1 MNELQAIGA
10 PFPVE
15 YSSCSNRLPKLFRW
29 TDQDRPVKVYIDRGI
44 SVGMNEPKKDGEIKI
59 AWVCESRAIFHLSFP
74 RPVFEKELQRISQ
87 SFDYVFVSEKGLLKP
102 EYPNVIYSPAGSN
115 LPWLSIY
122 RDLPMKTKN
131 ISLIA
136 SPKKITFGHAIRHI
150 VAEKFKNTIDIFGGA
165 AGTNRFGYGENL
177 WPDKSEA
184 TVPYRFSIVI
194 ENDSYPT
201 YYTEKVT
208 DCFASATIPV
218 YWGAPDIHEHFNMD
232 GIIRLTSDFDP
243 NILTPELYESKLDAV
258 KDNLERV
265 KNLDSSDDILYTN
278 IMNYANRSIKW

>member
-15 YSSCSNRLPKLFRW
+15 FSSCSNKLPKLFRW
-29 TDQDRPVKVYIDRGI
+29 TDQDRPIKVYIDRGI
-44 SVGMNEPKKDGEIKI
+44 SVGMNEPKKEGQTKI

-74 RPVFEKELQRISQ
+74 RPVFEKELQRLSE
-87 SFDYVFVSEKGLLKP
+87 SFDYVFVSEKGLLNP
-102 EYPNVIYSPAGSN
+102 TYPNIIYSPAGSN

-131 ISLIA
+131 TSLIA

-150 VAEKFKNTIDIFGGA
+150 VAEKFKEHIDVFGGA
-165 AGTNRFGYGENL
+165 AGTQRFGYGESL
-177 WPDKSEA
+177 WPDKSDA

-194 ENDSYPT
+194 ENDAYST

-232 GIIRLTSDFDP
+232 GIIRLTSDFDFSK
-243 NILTPELYESKLDAV
+243 LTPELYESKIEAV

-265 KNLDSSDDILYTN
+265 RNLESSDDILYTN
-278 IMNYANRSIKW
+278 IMKYENRSI